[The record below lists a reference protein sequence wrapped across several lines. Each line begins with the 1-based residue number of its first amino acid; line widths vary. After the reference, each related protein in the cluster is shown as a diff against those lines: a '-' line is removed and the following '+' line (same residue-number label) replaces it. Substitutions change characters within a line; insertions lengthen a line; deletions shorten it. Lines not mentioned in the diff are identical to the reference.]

1 MRRSPADR
9 PRRSAHVLFLTESFA
24 PVLGGGETHIRLLA
38 GRLCA
43 GGTPCT
49 VITRRGD
56 AAWPIREAVDGV
68 GVRRV
73 SPSGMGRLGKY
84 LMVPAALRALRDE
97 ARRGDVLVVRGTR
110 VLGLPGL
117 VAGRALGL
125 RVVLQP
131 ELNGEL
137 SGRVYTWGTVLD
149 RGLGRAAGRSA
160 TAARN
165 LLLRDADALV
175 AMSRAIRAEFLDA
188 GIPPERAVLIPHGV
202 DTARFRPAA
211 AGERSAL
218 RTRLGL
224 PSDASIAVYTG
235 RLLRGKGLEVL
246 IDAFAAVAA
255 ADPRARLLIVG
266 SGAGQPLSIEA
277 SLQAQVEAAGLAQR
291 VSLVGRVD
299 SVQDY
304 LRASDVFVFPS
315 LFEALGLSLLEASA
329 CGLPAVA
336 SRTGGIVD
344 VVEDGAS
351 GRLVEPGSAAALA
364 EALTGLLDDP
374 ARRSAW
380 GTRARAIAEARFD
393 LDASVGRYRA
403 LFAELIIHRPPT
415 LSLPLSFDDAG
426 GSSSRARIVESR

>member
-1 MRRSPADR
+1 
-9 PRRSAHVLFLTESFA
+9 V
-24 PVLGGGETHIRLLA
+24 
-38 GRLCA
+38 
-43 GGTPCT
+43 
-49 VITRRGD
+49 
-56 AAWPIREAVDGV
+56 
-68 GVRRV
+68 
-73 SPSGMGRLGKY
+73 
-84 LMVPAALRALRDE
+84 
-97 ARRGDVLVVRGTR
+97 
-110 VLGLPGL
+110 
-117 VAGRALGL
+117 
-125 RVVLQP
+125 
-131 ELNGEL
+131 
-137 SGRVYTWGTVLD
+137 
-149 RGLGRAAGRSA
+149 GLGTS
-160 TAARN
+160 ARN

-277 SLQAQVEAAGLAQR
+277 SLQAQVEAAGLAPR

-403 LFAELIIHRPPT
+403 LFAELIIHRPPPCP
-415 LSLPLSFDDAG
+415 SLFHSTMRVAPPPAPA
-426 GSSSRARIVESR
+426 SSNHASASQSRFA